1 MYVKIL
7 RLEYAVS
14 RKKFRAPQE
23 SRAVRL
29 HCVVKW
35 KLNSLFAGVAE
46 LAVFERAR
54 PVDEEAKFK
63 KAPRSKFIGVTTP

>member
-1 MYVKIL
+1 M
-7 RLEYAVS
+7 
-14 RKKFRAPQE
+14 
-23 SRAVRL
+23 RL

-46 LAVFERAR
+46 LAVFEQAR

-63 KAPRSKFIGVTTP
+63 KAPRSKFIGVTTPKWILGTARVTRSASVLRGEVKIK